1 MKHQGFSAVWG
12 HFTLSDDSRVEVMV
26 FIKYDHITPVL
37 ASLQCLPVC
46 FRIDFKIVLIT
57 FKALHS
63 PSDLFVPHTPNTLR
77 SSGRDV
83 LSVPEAFIM

>member
-12 HFTLSDDSRVEVMV
+12 HFTLRDDSRVEVMV

-37 ASLQCLPVC
+37 ASLHCLPVC

-63 PSDLFVPHTPNTLR
+63 LSPCYISDLTHHIGEIPRQRCARVSTKN
-77 SSGRDV
+77 
-83 LSVPEAFIM
+83 